1 MVSGQSTLGGRT
13 VGGFGA
19 HDRPLARNDVETTLV
34 DGEFVVSHES
44 GRLMH
49 RLNSSTGAVW
59 LLCDGET
66 TVEAMAFELGEIFVM
81 KPAELTDDVL
91 RALDQIAAVGLLVG
105 IDATIPHLD
114 VDPNE
119 VLISDGSRM
128 LIAPPDP

>member
-1 MVSGQSTLGGRT
+1 
-13 VGGFGA
+13 
-19 HDRPLARNDVETTLV
+19 
-34 DGEFVVSHES
+34 
-44 GRLMH
+44 
-49 RLNSSTGAVW
+49 VW

-66 TVEAMAFELGEIFVM
+66 TVEAMAFELGEIFAIE
-81 KPAELTDDVL
+81 PAELTDDVL